1 MKKTTLLSLLVIM
14 MGTMLALEPLNVF
27 AVDGTSLK
35 KDQLMIQANVE
46 GQRTE
51 LSNEGDEGVESVS
64 GYYFWKV
71 TSKKVTGYP
80 YGNWRRGPSGRGPGT
95 IAINN
100 SKGYNRSVAN
110 TITGSYTNV
119 KSIAVALGV
128 TIGESEKRSI
138 SYSLKVPSG
147 KRYQI
152 LYRPQFKKYKVVETR
167 FLRVDGSTSKTSE
180 TKTSYVNVFSN
191 WDFSWKE
198 I

>member
-14 MGTMLALEPLNVF
+14 MSTMLALEPLKVF
-27 AVDGTSLK
+27 AVDGTSLQ
-35 KDQLMIQANVE
+35 KDQLIMQENVE
-46 GQRTE
+46 GEKTE
-51 LSNEGDEGVESVS
+51 LSNEGDEGVKSTN

-71 TSKKVTGYP
+71 TSKTVTGYP

-100 SKGYNRSVAN
+100 SKGYDRRVTN

-119 KSIAVALGV
+119 NSIAVALGV
-128 TIGESEKRSI
+128 TIGEAEKRSI

-167 FLRVDGSTSKTSE
+167 FLRIDGSTSKTSE

-191 WDFSWKE
+191 WDFSWRE

>member
-1 MKKTTLLSLLVIM
+1 MRKTTLLSLLVIM
-14 MGTMLALEPLNVF
+14 MGTMLALEPLKVF
-27 AVDGTSLK
+27 AVDGTSLQK
-35 KDQLMIQANVE
+35 GQLIMPENVE
-46 GQRTE
+46 GEKTE
-51 LSNEGDEGVESVS
+51 LYNEDDEGVKSTN

-71 TSKKVTGYP
+71 TSKTVAGHP

-100 SKGYNRSVAN
+100 SKGYNRYVAN

-119 KSIAVALGV
+119 NSIAVALGV
-128 TIGESEKRSI
+128 TIGKSEERSI
-138 SYSLKVPSG
+138 GYSLKVPSG

-167 FLRVDGSTSKTSE
+167 FLRIDGSTSKTSE
-180 TKTSYVNVFSN
+180 TKISYVNVFSN